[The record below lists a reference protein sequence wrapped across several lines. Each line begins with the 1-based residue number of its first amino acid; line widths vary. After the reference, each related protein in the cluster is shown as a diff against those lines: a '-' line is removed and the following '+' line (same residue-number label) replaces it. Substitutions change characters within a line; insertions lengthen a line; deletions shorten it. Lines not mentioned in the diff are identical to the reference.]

1 MVAYVPSYANPLPT
15 FQPAMRVIAGISN
28 ASPVLITTTFAHQYI
43 TNTIVRL
50 DIPPSFGMQA
60 LNQQF
65 GPITVISPTTFTMPI
80 DATNLEPFVLPTT
93 FPPGYQD
100 AQVVPISEVN
110 SLLAAA
116 TQNVLP
122 YSAT

>member
-1 MVAYVPSYANPLPT
+1 
-15 FQPAMRVIAGISN
+15 MRVIAGISN
-28 ASPVLITTTFAHQYI
+28 ASPVVITTTFAHQYI

-50 DIPPSFGMQA
+50 DIPLGFGMQA

-65 GPITVISPTTFTMPI
+65 GPITVLSPTTFSMPI
-80 DATNLEPFVLPTT
+80 DTTNLEPFVLPSG

-110 SLLAAA
+110 SLLSAA

-122 YSAT
+122 Y